1 MQKKE
6 KRNYVEKYIK
16 KQELPNANFSE
27 ILQNAQQTQ
36 SQQSEQSVAA
46 HERFMQLICGWRTAD
61 ECAASVWNS
70 IHSSLLSGELIFA
83 YKRTDEKSDLQQLVI
98 VKNTVKYDSYGNPI
112 PRSDDGY
119 GIGLMTVGFSALYPT
134 VSFGYLEDNVVC
146 DLKKYK
152 VDKEVLNNYLE
163 LIKNIKEKYGEE

>member
-98 VKNTVKYDSYGNPI
+98 VKNTVKYDSYGDLI

-119 GIGLMTVGFSALYPT
+119 GIGLMTVGFSVLYPI